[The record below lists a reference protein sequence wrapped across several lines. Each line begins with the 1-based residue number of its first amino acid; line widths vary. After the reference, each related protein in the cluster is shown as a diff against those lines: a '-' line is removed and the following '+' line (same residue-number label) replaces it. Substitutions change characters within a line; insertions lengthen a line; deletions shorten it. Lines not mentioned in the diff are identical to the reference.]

1 MNHPPDINQYR
12 PPKRHGGWIAVII
25 VTALVVALVIVARRV
40 TTEPAH
46 PVTPPP
52 SPIATSASSTPTPI
66 PASATAVAS
75 SLPFSSKDDDTEGR
89 WSIDH
94 VEWGPNTVTLTMTIA
109 VTKGSLTDYTFFSM
123 ENQSTDFPQASQPH
137 TGSLGTDVSQGH
149 KVHGTITI
157 DCPRTDATV
166 MLTHGSG
173 MASPISALMIRA

>member
-1 MNHPPDINQYR
+1 MSQPPDINQYQ

-25 VTALVVALVIVARRV
+25 VTAVVVALVIVARRI
-40 TTEPAH
+40 TSEPAS
-46 PVTPPP
+46 PAAPTP
-52 SPIATSASSTPTPI
+52 SSVATSASSTPTPI

-75 SLPFSSKDDDTEGR
+75 SLPFSSKDDDTQGR

-94 VEWGPNTVTLTMTIA
+94 VKWGPSTVTLTVTIE
-109 VTKGSLTDYTFFSM
+109 VTKGSLTDYTFFIM
-123 ENQSTDFPQASQPH
+123 ENESTDIHQASRPA
-137 TGSLGTDVSQGH
+137 TGSLGSGVTQGH

-173 MASPISALMIRA
+173 MSSPISALTIRA